1 MSRYLFV
8 VPPLVGHVNPL
19 VGVAAELAA
28 RGHPVAWAGVPE
40 LVRRL
45 AGPDARVFPSP
56 ASWAEADRPVRP
68 ADIRGPEALRFL
80 WERFLVPLA
89 DAMADGV
96 REAVLAFRPDVVV
109 ADQQAPAGALVA
121 ERLGVPWATSATTPA
136 EFTDA
141 LAGMPKAAAWIDGL
155 LRELRSRIGD
165 PEGAAD
171 PRFSPRLVL
180 AFTVQELAGPPARGG
195 DAIRWV
201 GPSLG
206 ARPPL
211 ADFPWEWLDAGRAT
225 VLVTLGTANTGAG
238 GRFLTACAEALRAR
252 ADRLQAVVV
261 DPEGALRGRPGTAGA
276 CGSSPEAAGARGVRP
291 DGDLLALPAV
301 PQLAL
306 LEHVDAVVCHAG
318 HNTVVEALG
327 HGVPLV
333 VAPIRDDQ
341 PVVAA
346 QVCAAGA
353 GVRVR
358 FGRATAARIGSAVDA
373 VLYDPGHRAAARA
386 VGTALH
392 AAGGAAAAADHLE
405 RMPEKPRTP
414 DKHRTPEAPERRE
427 HREPPENGEH
437 RADRENREP
446 PENGEHREDRENREP
461 PENGEHREDRENR
474 EDPKGREAG

>member
-1 MSRYLFV
+1 MSRFLFV

-40 LVRRL
+40 LVHRL
-45 AGPDARVFPSP
+45 AGPDAHVFPSP

-96 REAVLAFRPDVVV
+96 RDAVLAFRPDVVV

-165 PEGAAD
+165 PAGAAD

-180 AFTVQELAGPPARGG
+180 AFTVPELTGPPARGG

-206 ARPPL
+206 ARPSP
-211 ADFPWEWLDAGRAT
+211 ADFPWEWLDPGRAT

-238 GRFLTACAEALRAR
+238 GRFLRACAEALRAR

-261 DPEGALRGRPGTAGA
+261 DPEDVLADRPRTTGA
-276 CGSSPEAAGARGVRP
+276 CGASPEAGAGAGGVRP

-306 LEHVDAVVCHAG
+306 LGHVDAVVCHAG

-346 QVCAAGA
+346 QVCDAGA

-386 VGTALH
+386 VGSALR
-392 AAGGAAAAADHLE
+392 AAGGALAAADHLE
-405 RMPEKPRTP
+405 RMSETPRI
-414 DKHRTPEAPERRE
+414 
-427 HREPPENGEH
+427 PEN
-437 RADRENREP
+437 RQD
-446 PENGEHREDRENREP
+446 PE
-461 PENGEHREDRENR
+461 
-474 EDPKGREAG
+474 GREAG